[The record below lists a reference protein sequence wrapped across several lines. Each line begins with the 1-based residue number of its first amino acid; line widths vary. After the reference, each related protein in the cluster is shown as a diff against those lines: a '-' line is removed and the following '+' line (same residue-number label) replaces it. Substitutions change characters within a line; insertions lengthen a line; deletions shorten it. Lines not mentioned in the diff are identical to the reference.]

1 MTNKSY
7 SLRLSQTPKMTN
19 SDVDDSNERGQAY
32 SLTTMKSKKNRAL
45 KVDITS
51 DVNAGR
57 ISTLTATEG
66 ETSELRAMAHSDL
79 VQDKKNLQ
87 DAKAKEEA
95 IKVSFNST
103 PFFFN
108 CRVLINAQELIKRFE
123 AYHAGQV
130 RLDKNNPVDQQIGM
144 RLICQ

>member
-1 MTNKSY
+1 MIRISPRL
-7 SLRLSQTPKMTN
+7 LRILKMPN
-19 SDVDDSNERGQAY
+19 SDVEDSSERGQAY

-95 IKVSFNST
+95 IKVSIGPKLACLWIN
-103 PFFFN
+103 N
-108 CRVLINAQELIKRFE
+108 IINA
-123 AYHAGQV
+123 
-130 RLDKNNPVDQQIGM
+130 
-144 RLICQ
+144 